1 MFCGEE
7 TVFPAVF
14 NSYISG
20 FVGSTSVI
28 LLSYFYPRLYYVT
41 SGIVITWNV
50 LQAIAAYKD
59 IPVLR
64 SSTDKGLIILRC
76 SMYSIRFADFLF
88 CSSLP

>member
-1 MFCGEE
+1 MFRSEE

-14 NSYISG
+14 NGYISG

-41 SGIVITWNV
+41 SGIVITWIV
-50 LQAIAAYKD
+50 LQTIAACKD

-64 SSTDKGLIILRC
+64 SSTDKGLIILGCSIC
-76 SMYSIRFADFLF
+76 SMFR
-88 CSSLP
+88 